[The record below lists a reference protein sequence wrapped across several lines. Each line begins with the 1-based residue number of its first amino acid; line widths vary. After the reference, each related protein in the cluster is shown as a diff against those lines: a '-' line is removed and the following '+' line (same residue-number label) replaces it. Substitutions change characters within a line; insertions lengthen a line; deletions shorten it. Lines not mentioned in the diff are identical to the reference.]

1 MTAPTPF
8 IDIDSQAGAL
18 VVRITG
24 ELDYDTSP
32 DLLDAIAT
40 HLVRRPP
47 PSEVRLDF
55 AGLTWIDSTGLS
67 TLLMVHR
74 NTTAAGTALHLDNR
88 PDVLE
93 RVLNLT
99 QTLEHL
105 TGPAAQDVDAEA
117 VSDAA
122 TGG

>member
-40 HLVRRPP
+40 YLVRRPP

>member
-1 MTAPTPF
+1 MTSPTPF
-8 IDIDSQAGAL
+8 IDIDPQAGAL

-24 ELDYDTSP
+24 ELDYDTGP
-32 DLLDAIAT
+32 ELLDAVAT

-47 PSEVRLDF
+47 PPEVRLDF

-74 NTTAAGTALHLDNR
+74 HTTAAGSALHLDNR

-105 TGPAAQDVDAEA
+105 TGPAAQDLDAEA
-117 VSDAA
+117 VPETA
-122 TGG
+122 TGL